1 MKATY
6 KDNVFIVI
14 SIKDDTVTLKDEVT
28 RLEFI
33 IPKHKVTFLGD
44 EDE

>member
-14 SIKDDTVTLKDEVT
+14 SIKDDTVMLQDEVT
-28 RLEFI
+28 GQEFI
-33 IPKHKVTFLGD
+33 VPKHKVTFLG
-44 EDE
+44 ETNE